1 MSCNCSGGG
10 CCGGNDNK
18 RTKHESKRK
27 AKLQN
32 RTQQQNKEPIP
43 GWDLPCRTDLPCRA
57 DCFAQAGG
65 NPWGAKKPKC
75 VLEPSKVAR
84 RG

>member
-1 MSCNCSGGG
+1 MSCNCSGGGG

-27 AKLQN
+27 AQHH
-32 RTQQQNKEPIP
+32 RTQLPKKEPIAT
-43 GWDLPCRTDLPCRA
+43 WDLPCRA
-57 DCFAQAGG
+57 DLPCGTDCFVQAAA

-75 VLEPSKVAR
+75 VLEPSKLAR